1 MMLSTNT
8 QGRFAA
14 LLAIVATAG
23 LTGLSQAPGAAPP
36 AIINETASMAKGVYV
51 RVKDANALGHGDVV
65 AMPMNPASR
74 AYLGVKLGYPSE
86 TQLIKR
92 VAGLPGDMV
101 CRTGS
106 TVTVASAEVHA
117 RATDGRGNPLA
128 SWSGCHRLQDG
139 EVFLLGD
146 HAASFDS
153 RYFGPVPINA
163 LHGTYRAVL
172 SW

>member
-1 MMLSTNT
+1 MRLSTNT
-8 QGRFAA
+8 QRR
-14 LLAIVATAG
+14 LAVLVAILATAG
-23 LTGLSQAPGAAPP
+23 VTGLSPAPGAPP
-36 AIINETASMAKGVYV
+36 LAIINETASMAKGVYV
-51 RVKDANALGHGDVV
+51 RVGNSHGLGHGDVV

-74 AYLGVKLGYPSE
+74 AYLGAKLGYPSE

-92 VAGLPGDMV
+92 VAGLPGDIV
-101 CRTGS
+101 CRTGL
-106 TVTVASAEVHA
+106 TVTVEHLVVRA
-117 RATDGRGNPLA
+117 RATDGHGNQLA
-128 SWSGCHRLQDG
+128 SWSGCHRLKDG

-153 RYFGPVPINA
+153 RYFGPVPISA